1 MTRKR
6 VTRPPAGRSAERS
19 ADGIWAAKAPLA
31 GAQAQRSDRKRA
43 PGIVATLMLPLAALA
58 FAGLLSAPAHAL
70 TLQEQGWQVANSK
83 CNSGDA
89 KQCELRDRLSEA
101 LKRKG
106 CTFQEDGGWWKCS
119 RAH

>member
-1 MTRKR
+1 MTGKK
-6 VTRPPAGRSAERS
+6 VTRPPATRSAERS
-19 ADGIWAAKAPLA
+19 AHGTNAPVA
-31 GAQAQRSDRKRA
+31 GSGAQRPYRTRTQ
-43 PGIVATLMLPLAALA
+43 GIVATLMAPLAALA
-58 FAGLLSAPAHAL
+58 FAGLLSAPANAL

-83 CNSGDA
+83 CNGGDA

-106 CTFQEDGGWWKCS
+106 CAFQEDGGWWKCS